1 MAELFISYASQDA
14 SAAGRLVSALESEGH
29 DVWLDRRLDGGTEY
43 AREIERALESSAKVI
58 VLWSAHA
65 VQSPWVRDEAQL
77 ARDAGKLV
85 PVAIDGTVPPLG
97 FRQFQTIDLSQWLV
111 GSHLPL
117 PENLLQS
124 LRPGRSSGDR
134 GKAPTAPKR
143 QRLSFCRT
151 NDGVT
156 LAYSQTGSGPPLV
169 KTATWLNHLEHEWEN
184 PLWRHW
190 IDELSRNHT
199 LLRYD
204 ERGNGLSDWDI
215 PELSFDLLVDDLLAV
230 VEAAAVKI
238 FDLLA
243 ISQGCPVAAAFAVR
257 YPERVRRLVL
267 INGFAAGWRYIRDVE
282 QLESWEAICT
292 LVKTGWGKN
301 TPTFRQ
307 IFTSQFFPDASR
319 EQAAWWNE
327 LQKQSASPE
336 NAYRFMRLFGEINVT
351 KLLPQVNVP
360 TLVMHCRDDHL
371 IPFEEGRIMASRIP
385 NAEFVALDSRNH
397 LPLPDEQAWTK
408 LQRELARFLDPES
421 A

>member
-14 SAAGRLVSALESEGH
+14 AAVGRLVSALESEGH
-29 DVWLDRRLDGGTEY
+29 DVWLDRRLDGGVEY
-43 AREIERALESSAKVI
+43 AREIERALEASAKVI

-65 VQSPWVRDEAQL
+65 VQSPWVRDEAQV

-85 PVAIDGTVPPLG
+85 PVAIDETVPPLG
-97 FRQFQTIDLSQWLV
+97 FRQFQTINLSQWLM
-111 GSHLPL
+111 GSHSPL
-117 PENLLQS
+117 PENFLQS
-124 LRPGRSSGDR
+124 LQPGRSSEDR
-134 GKAPTAPKR
+134 GKVSTAPKR
-143 QRLSFCRT
+143 QRVSFCRT
-151 NDGVT
+151 PDGVT

-190 IDELSRNHT
+190 IDELSSKHT

-215 PELSFDLLVDDLLAV
+215 PELSFDLLVDDLRTV
-230 VEAAAVKI
+230 VDTAELKS
-238 FDLLA
+238 FDLIA
-243 ISQGCPVAAAFAVR
+243 ISQGCPVAAAFAASH
-257 YPERVRRLVL
+257 PERVRRLVL
-267 INGFAAGWRYIRDVE
+267 INGFAAGWRYIRDKE

-292 LVKTGWGKN
+292 LVKNGWGKD

-307 IFTSQFFPDASR
+307 IFTSQFFPDASS

-327 LQKQSASPE
+327 LQKKSASPE
-336 NAYRFMRLFGEINVT
+336 NACRFMRLFGEINVS
-351 KLLPQVNVP
+351 KLLPQVLVP

-397 LPLPDEQAWTK
+397 LPLPDEPAWAR
-408 LQRELARFLDPES
+408 LQRELARFLDPAS